1 MALSAEDK
9 LARIQERVR
18 KLMNIANGSPYEEES
33 RLAREQAEKLM
44 AKYALNF
51 DEITE
56 ETLRLDKT
64 MPFAEKIFIYN
75 PYAKRLGYLLTS
87 VYKAFGCRVVQLS
100 GDVSDI
106 DEDGDVR
113 SGQRYYTAGYKEP
126 MSMAWLAFELLQTQL
141 LGEMYSTKMSQ
152 GERINFILTYANVVG
167 NRLAQRYGEE
177 KQEFMASHKDAVGD
191 SLVLF
196 MKDRQDRLNQFIDD
210 EIGPTKSV
218 KDTYKSYW
226 SSEGR
231 RCRLPRQHR
240 SWRPAGFRPWS
251 CFHRGIVCD
260 RKNITPSAPLTIR

>member
-18 KLMNIANGSPYEEES
+18 KLMNVANGSPYEEES

-126 MSMAWLAFELLQTQL
+126 MAMAWLAFELLQTQL

-177 KQEFMASHKDAVGD
+177 KQEFMASHRDTVGD

-226 SSEGR
+226 SSEGADAGYR
-231 RCRLPRQHR
+231 ANIGLGDRLG
-240 SWRPAGFRPWS
+240 SDSGAAS
-251 CFHRGIVCD
+251 IE
-260 RKNITPSAPLTIR
+260 A